1 MSDNQ
6 IKKMVTIPIPAP
18 LNFKGGDR
26 PVSPNPIAPSA
37 PAGGRTSPSGVV
49 ISNVH
54 RVQLD
59 FKPSMDDELE
69 LKSGQIIRML
79 HEYDDGWVR
88 VYMPS
93 SLTIITNI
101 LQALCKRLDG
111 TQQGVVPR
119 SCLSKLP
126 LKRRDGPPG
135 PRPINGR
142 QQAPGHR
149 VPSGGSVS
157 SINSYISEEAVP
169 RPLSP
174 AGRARAQSHASTD
187 PIQKVQSNEDARQ
200 RANSAGA
207 ATRLAVGA
215 TMSPLN
221 PAIQR
226 RPVPGS
232 AM

>member
-1 MSDNQ
+1 M
-6 IKKMVTIPIPAP
+6 
-18 LNFKGGDR
+18 
-26 PVSPNPIAPSA
+26 
-37 PAGGRTSPSGVV
+37 
-49 ISNVH
+49 
-54 RVQLD
+54 
-59 FKPSMDDELE
+59 
-69 LKSGQIIRML
+69 
-79 HEYDDGWVR
+79 
-88 VYMPS
+88 
-93 SLTIITNI
+93 

-111 TQQGVVPR
+111 AQQGVVPR

-135 PRPINGR
+135 PRPMNGR

-157 SINSYISEEAVP
+157 SVNSYLSEEAVP

-174 AGRARAQSHASTD
+174 AGRVRAQSNASTG
-187 PIQKVQSNEDARQ
+187 PVNQALQINENARQ

-207 ATRLAVGA
+207 ATKLAVNPS
-215 TMSPLN
+215 MSPLN